1 MADERYDPGKA
12 IGPDNRSYEQYLAER
27 RLLIESE
34 RAAGDNFDKVL
45 LTLSAG
51 SIALS
56 VTFVEKI
63 GAAGVA
69 KPLLYIAWAVLA
81 SALIANLRSFM
92 VLQLSINRVME
103 INDVVWETGPCALSN
118 PYRPKIMVLN
128 RWSFRLFICGIVLL
142 LTFAA
147 LNFEATEKP
156 SGGSVMTERD
166 KLNTCT
172 VTEVK
177 KSAGGPSVVKLP
189 PPPPPPNN
197 SSGGSSGGSNTGS
210 SK

>member
-1 MADERYDPGKA
+1 MPNESYDPAKA
-12 IGPDNRSYEQYLAER
+12 IGPDHRSYEQYLAER

-69 KPLLYIAWAVLA
+69 KPLLYSAWAVLA
-81 SALIANLRSFM
+81 AALVANLRSFM

-103 INDVVWETGPCALSN
+103 INDVFWEAGECAMSN
-118 PYRPKIMVLN
+118 PYRPKIMILN
-128 RWSFRLFICGIVLL
+128 RWSFRLFIVGIILL

-147 LNFEATEKP
+147 LNFEATRNP
-156 SGGSVMTERD
+156 SGEQIMAERNST
-166 KLNTCT
+166 NTST
-172 VTEVK
+172 STEVK
-177 KSAGGPSVVKLP
+177 KSAGGPTVVKLP
-189 PPPPPPNN
+189 PPPPAKS
-197 SSGGSSGGSNTGS
+197 SSGESSGSNSGE
-210 SK
+210 SKK

>member
-1 MADERYDPGKA
+1 MADDRYDPAKA
-12 IGPDNRSYEQYLAER
+12 IGPDNRSYEQYIAER
-27 RLLIESE
+27 QLLIESE

-81 SALIANLRSFM
+81 SALVANLRSFM

-103 INDVVWETGPCALSN
+103 INDVLWESGPCVVSN
-118 PYRPKIMVLN
+118 PYRPKIMILN
-128 RWSFRLFICGIVLL
+128 RWSFRLFVCGIVLL

-147 LNFEATEKP
+147 LNFEAMETP
-156 SGGSVMTERD
+156 SKGPLMTEHD
-166 KLNTCT
+166 KTST
-172 VTEVK
+172 STSTEVK

-189 PPPPPPNN
+189 PPPPPEKS
-197 SSGGSSGGSNTGS
+197 SSGGSSTGGNQ
-210 SK
+210 